1 MLRTNAPQIRTAE
14 AIVAKHEQ
22 IQDGLE
28 RSTISG
34 KIAEQMNQTLKGI
47 MNVARLEMQYW
58 NMVAKWG
65 RKAPVPR
72 SPLLRN
78 VIGLPEQ
85 ITPKDGEFVRAL
97 LPEK

>member
-1 MLRTNAPQIRTAE
+1 MLRANAPQIRTAA
-14 AIVAKHEQ
+14 AIVEKHEQ

-47 MNVARLEMQYW
+47 MRVAQLEMQYW
-58 NMVAKWG
+58 SLVAKWG

-78 VIGLPEQ
+78 VIGLPDA
-85 ITPKDGEFVRAL
+85 ISPKDGEYVRAL